1 MNDEVTQKMMKRN
14 RQPTAPGVILKKY
27 YLEPR
32 RLSIAGFAV
41 ATGISR
47 KHVSNIVNGKASI
60 SPDTAY
66 RFSVVLETTAEFWL
80 NLQNAVDLYDAGRKF
95 ARWRPAEIHPA
106 AG

>member
-1 MNDEVTQKMMKRN
+1 MKHN
-14 RQPTAPGVILKKY
+14 RQPTAPGVILKNY

-32 RLSIAGFAV
+32 RLSIAKFAV